1 MTTRREVV
9 NDKAIQFRR
18 PQTSLSHPVDCL
30 FCRKSWLMDID
41 TTMSALCCPYCGEH
55 MDIEW
60 E

>member
-1 MTTRREVV
+1 M
-9 NDKAIQFRR
+9 NDKVIQFRR
-18 PQTSLSHPVDCL
+18 PQTKLSHPVDCL

-41 TTMSALCCPYCGEH
+41 TTMSAVCCPYCGEH